1 LPTGE
6 NTQIEFSFVTGH
18 DFSRAE
24 DTERKCWA
32 LQAAEK
38 GGTISESPEKPS
50 SGAKARVDSVGFMRG
65 LKPPPPSGLSFSA
78 ACLAPAVFIFS
89 YLHFRSG

>member
-1 LPTGE
+1 MKVCALPAGE

-24 DTERKCWA
+24 DTERKCRA
-32 LQAAEK
+32 
-38 GGTISESPEKPS
+38 
-50 SGAKARVDSVGFMRG
+50 
-65 LKPPPPSGLSFSA
+65 
-78 ACLAPAVFIFS
+78 LAPAVFVFS